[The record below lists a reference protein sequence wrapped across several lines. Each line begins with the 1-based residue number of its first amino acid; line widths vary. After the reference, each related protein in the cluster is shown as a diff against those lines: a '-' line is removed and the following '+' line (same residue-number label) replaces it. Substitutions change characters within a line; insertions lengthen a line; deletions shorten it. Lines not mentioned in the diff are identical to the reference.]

1 MKKYIVLFALIL
13 SFSACKDY
21 LEEKTVNTLT
31 QDFYKSADG
40 LESLVKG
47 SYQIL
52 RFKPDYNQG
61 HYLFGTCSD
70 VEVFSWSLPDR
81 IAIGT
86 YAIDAW
92 GPSATGTRMTPNVS
106 SLIGSTSGG
115 VSEGVYPEVSRC
127 NIFLEN
133 YAEMDAATQTK
144 LAARK
149 GEILFLRSYSYYL
162 ITNVVG
168 DAPLILQSYKGI
180 PENFAFP
187 KASLETIYKQIIGDL
202 RKAVDVLPA
211 TTTELGRITKPAA
224 AHFLAKLYLHRAQ
237 AANWS
242 GAEPHLKML
251 YKGNV
256 STDLDSAKFYSTM
269 VIDQMKGY
277 TASNGLEPDF
287 ATLWKNATGDYTRE
301 KSKEII
307 LSAQYEATQT
317 YNGRYGN
324 NLVHLYNSNHT
335 SLRAA
340 TPRTLDYGRPFA
352 TAGPSDWGI
361 DMYTDRANDSRY
373 YKTFLTDYIA
383 TTTELNLTKNGGKP
397 WDAPSA
403 YYYNKKLKA
412 TSTAD
417 VVVDG
422 KTSKIA
428 KGYRSIVYIE
438 NSKDQPLDSL
448 WVVSQPYVMMVRW
461 MVGSPNAAGYFTKSG
476 GKITGFKPGAD
487 VDPANPVIAD
497 ISGRK
502 LMYRISGDK
511 GDAFG
516 LDRGTGVAQYYVGP
530 KKWLDINRGKGTDP
544 NGSGAIDFPIFR
556 LAETY
561 LIRAEVLGRQ
571 GNFSEAITDLNVL
584 RKRAAFHAG
593 EKRSDALVTLE
604 PAVITGTLSIPAAE
618 KVAPY
623 NVSTD
628 SYSKIAID
636 GTEWQSGSPKAK
648 MENYPTTAASELE
661 MFIHF
666 VYNERARE
674 FIFELTNWE
683 DLHNAGI
690 LYDRVYYRDNMGAP
704 TASTG
709 TDDFP
714 FPNDDI
720 STGNIGARGVGKGQ
734 FQKYHTF
741 KAWPQSFLEL
751 LTDENGSPMAADA
764 KTAYQNPGY

>member
-1 MKKYIVLFALIL
+1 MKKYIVLFALII
-13 SFSACKDY
+13 SFASCKDF
-21 LEEKTVNTLT
+21 LEEKTVTTLT

-70 VEVFSWSLPDR
+70 VEVFDWSLADR
-81 IAIGT
+81 ISMGT
-86 YAIDAW
+86 YAIDGW
-92 GPSATGTRMTPNVS
+92 GAAATGTRMTPNVT
-106 SLIGSTSGG
+106 SLIGSISGG

-133 YAEMDAATQTK
+133 YQLLDAATQTK
-144 LAARK
+144 MAARK

-162 ITNVVG
+162 ITNVLG
-168 DAPLILQSYKGI
+168 DAPLILKSYAGM

-187 KASLETIYKQIIGDL
+187 KVPMETIYKQMIGDL
-202 RKAVDVLPA
+202 RIAIGLLPA

-237 AANWS
+237 AAKWS
-242 GAEPHLKML
+242 GAETHLKML

-256 STDLDSAKFYSTM
+256 STDLDSANFYATM
-269 VIDQMKGY
+269 VIDQMKGN
-277 TASNGLEPDF
+277 TASGGLEPDF
-287 ATLWKNATGDYTRE
+287 ATLWKNATGDYTRD

-317 YNGRYGN
+317 YDGRYGN

-335 SLRAA
+335 SLRAC

-352 TAGPSDWGI
+352 TAGPTDWGI

-383 TTTELNLTKNGGKP
+383 TDAKEAGGKP
-397 WDAPSA
+397 WDAATA
-403 YYYNKKLKA
+403 YYYNNKLKPA
-412 TSTAD
+412 GEANA
-417 VVVDG
+417 VVNAL
-422 KTSKIA
+422 SKI
-428 KGYRSIVYIE
+428 KYQKRSIVYIE

-448 WVVSQPYVMMVRW
+448 WVVSQPYIMMVRW
-461 MVGSPNAAGYFTKSG
+461 MVGSPNNAGYFTKTGST
-476 GKITGFKPGAD
+476 ITGFKPGAD
-487 VDPANPVIAD
+487 VNPANPVITD
-497 ISGRK
+497 ITGRK
-502 LMYRISGDK
+502 LMYRVSGDK
-511 GDAFG
+511 GEPFG
-516 LDRGTGVAQYYVGP
+516 LDRGLAVAQWYAGP
-530 KKWLDINRGKGTDP
+530 KKWLDINRGKGTDA

-571 GNFSEAITDLNVL
+571 GNFPAAIADLNVL
-584 RKRAAFHAG
+584 RKRAAYHAG

-604 PAVITGTLSIPAAE
+604 PAVITGKLTIPAAE

-623 NVSTD
+623 NVVTD
-628 SYSKIAID
+628 SYSKITID
-636 GTEWQSGSPKAK
+636 GTEWQSGSERANL
-648 MENYPTTAASELE
+648 ENYPPTAVSDEDL
-661 MFIHF
+661 FIQF

-674 FIFELTNWE
+674 LIFELTNWE

-704 TASTG
+704 VASTG
-709 TDDFP
+709 TAKFP
-714 FPNDDI
+714 FPADDI
-720 STGNIGARGVGKGQ
+720 STGNNGAKGTGKGQ
-734 FQKYHTF
+734 FQKFNTF

-751 LTDENGSPMAADA
+751 LTDENGNAMAADA
-764 KTAYQNPGY
+764 KAAYQNAGY